1 MPVKSTHPAGSY
13 HRLMVGGQFTIRPF
27 RGKIRGRDG
36 RPRSVKA
43 MKRGDVYMAGLD
55 PVIGSEQGG
64 TRPVVIIQNNTGNL
78 HAPTVIAVP
87 VTSSTGKPPLPTHAL
102 LPAGEGGL
110 WRDSIALCEQVRTLE
125 KARLTR
131 RLGAVSADALRGIE
145 KALQVS
151 LDINGEG

>member
-1 MPVKSTHPAGSY
+1 
-13 HRLMVGGQFTIRPF
+13 
-27 RGKIRGRDG
+27 
-36 RPRSVKA
+36 
-43 MKRGDVYMAGLD
+43 MAVLD

-64 TRPVVIIQNNTGNL
+64 NRPVVIIQNNTGNL

-87 VTSSTGKPPLPTHAL
+87 VTSSLKPALPTHAF

-125 KARLTR
+125 KTRLGR
-131 RLGAVSADALRGIE
+131 RLGAVGANAMRGVE

-151 LDINGEG
+151 LDIRRED

>member
-1 MPVKSTHPAGSY
+1 
-13 HRLMVGGQFTIRPF
+13 
-27 RGKIRGRDG
+27 
-36 RPRSVKA
+36 

-64 TRPVVIIQNNTGNL
+64 TRPVVIIQNDTGNL

-87 VTSSTGKPPLPTHAL
+87 VTSSAFKPSLPTHAF

-125 KARLTR
+125 KVRLGR
-131 RLGAVSADALRGIE
+131 RLGAVSANAMRGIE

-151 LDINGEG
+151 LDISGEG